1 MNVAMPLPINH
12 EGKIPSPKKTFRILY
27 ADDMRELRD
36 LATITLGR
44 DGHTVE
50 CVKDGQAALGRLTA
64 EPDAFDLLITDHHMP
79 NMNGLELV
87 QQVRNLPFKGKI
99 IIFCSELSQDVN
111 QSYCDLKVDEILY
124 KPILPSELR
133 SVLARL

>member
-1 MNVAMPLPINH
+1 MQLPDNQ
-12 EGKIPSPKKTFRILY
+12 EAKASSPRKTFRILY

-36 LATITLGR
+36 LAVITLGR

-50 CVKDGQAALGRLTA
+50 CVKDGQAALGRLTLA
-64 EPDAFDLLITDHHMP
+64 PEMFDLLITDHHMP

-87 QQVRNLPFKGKI
+87 QQVRLLPFTGKI
-99 IIFCSELSQDVN
+99 IVFCSELSQDVN
-111 QSYCDLKVDEILY
+111 QAYCDLKVDEILY

>member
-1 MNVAMPLPINH
+1 MNAEMPLPTNQEANAPTH
-12 EGKIPSPKKTFRILY
+12 AKTFRILY
-27 ADDMRELRD
+27 AEDMRELRD
-36 LATITLGR
+36 LAMITLGR

-64 EPDAFDLLITDHHMP
+64 DPDAFDLLITDHHMP
-79 NMNGLELV
+79 NMNGLELI
-87 QQVRNLPFKGKI
+87 QHVRHIPFKGKI

-111 QSYCDLKVDEILY
+111 QSYCDLRVNEILY

>member
-1 MNVAMPLPINH
+1 MNVSMPLPTNQ
-12 EGKIPSPKKTFRILY
+12 EASTPSPRKTFRILY
-27 ADDMRELRD
+27 ADDMRELRE
-36 LATITLGR
+36 LAVITLGR

-50 CVKDGQAALGRLTA
+50 CVKDGQAALGRITA
-64 EPDAFDLLITDHHMP
+64 TPDAFDLLITDHHMP
-79 NMNGLELV
+79 NMNGLELI
-87 QQVRNLPFKGKI
+87 QHVRDLPYKGKI
-99 IIFCSELSQDVN
+99 IVFCSELSQDVN

>member
-1 MNVAMPLPINH
+1 MPLPTNQ
-12 EGKIPSPKKTFRILY
+12 EANAPTPRKSFRILY

-36 LATITLGR
+36 LAVITLGR

-50 CVKDGQAALGRLTA
+50 CVKDGQAALGRITA

-79 NMNGLELV
+79 NMNGLELI
-87 QQVRNLPFKGKI
+87 QQVRTLPYRGKI

-111 QSYCDLKVDEILY
+111 QAYCALKVDEILY

>member
-1 MNVAMPLPINH
+1 MYAPLQTPTNQ
-12 EGKIPSPKKTFRILY
+12 EAPTPSSPKTFRILY
-27 ADDMRELRD
+27 AEDMRELRD
-36 LATITLGR
+36 LAVITLGR

-50 CVKDGQAALGRLTA
+50 CVKDGQAALGRLTLD
-64 EPDAFDLLITDHHMP
+64 PDAFDLLITDHHMP
-79 NMNGLELV
+79 NMNGLELI
-87 QQVRNLPFKGKI
+87 QLVRTLPYKGKI

-111 QSYCDLKVDEILY
+111 QAYCDLNVNEILY